1 MHPAADGL
9 ECSLTLP
16 QSEPAM
22 RTFLLCSALLLA
34 IAPVV
39 AAAPALGDKPPKW
52 EYAELTFRNIPA
64 RLAGTDADGKEIPA
78 TPASVSIRWINPTG
92 EVEVK
97 GWDELADKLKAPA
110 LKKGT
115 AAYQKIQIL
124 NHLGGEGWELM
135 EQTGGSAAALLDGPG
150 PRGPRGPGA
159 FETAPGF
166 RPGSA
171 TGTWLLKR
179 RVP

>member
-1 MHPAADGL
+1 
-9 ECSLTLP
+9 
-16 QSEPAM
+16 M
-22 RTFLLCSALLLA
+22 RTFPLCSALLLA
-34 IAPVV
+34 IALVGT
-39 AAAPALGDKPPKW
+39 AAPALGDKPPKW
-52 EYAELTFRNIPA
+52 EYAELTFRNLPG
-64 RLAGTDADGKEIPA
+64 RPAGTDADGKEIPA

-115 AAYQKIQIL
+115 VAYQKIQIL
-124 NHLGGEGWELM
+124 NHLGSEGWELM
-135 EQTGGSAAALLDGPG
+135 EQQTAGSAAALLDGPG

-159 FETAPGF
+159 FETGPGF
-166 RPGSA
+166 RTASA